1 VLGNRPPVIGDL
13 LTSVVLAL
21 HSAGLRAEDL
31 RPETANL
38 EDAFLALVDET
49 DRANTTGG
57 VPR

>member
-1 VLGNRPPVIGDL
+1 
-13 LTSVVLAL
+13 VVLAL